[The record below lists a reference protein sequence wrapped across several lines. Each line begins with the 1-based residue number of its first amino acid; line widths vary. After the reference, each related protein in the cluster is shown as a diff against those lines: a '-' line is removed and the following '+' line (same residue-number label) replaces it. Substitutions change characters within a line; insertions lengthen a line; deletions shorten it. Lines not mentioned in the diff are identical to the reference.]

1 MTDFPYSSD
10 DVDWLRPPEV
20 EGETG
25 YWVSR
30 WLLVCEGPVD
40 QLGTPDIALPVR
52 GEMLA
57 FELKELSGGE
67 IRLELSSVFH
77 PLDPEGYVLV
87 DHMLLW
93 LHEQTGIVSINGSAR
108 EKWRTF
114 R

>member
-1 MTDFPYSSD
+1 MSDSTYTSD

-25 YWVSR
+25 HWVSR
-30 WLLVCEGPVD
+30 WLLVCEEAVD

-52 GEMLA
+52 EELLA
-57 FELKELSGGE
+57 FELTELLGNE
-67 IRLELSSVFH
+67 IRLEVSSVFH

-87 DHMLLW
+87 DHLFRW
-93 LHEQTGIVSINGSAR
+93 LHEQIGIVSINGSAR